1 MNINNFN
8 ISIPQ
13 NNFIIKYRD
22 NYVYF
27 KYEEINENESKEPFY
42 FIFNQNLFFFSKN
55 NLIKVFYGN
64 SNNILSRKYNQFSYI
79 PLSESIKYD
88 SKIIIRLLNYNKITY
103 SYLISNKYFG
113 FSEYDFSNLNIL
125 TIPFN
130 IPDCD
135 DNEILIFGE
144 FNLINT
150 SLFNY

>member
-1 MNINNFN
+1 M
-8 ISIPQ
+8 
-13 NNFIIKYRD
+13 
-22 NYVYF
+22 
-27 KYEEINENESKEPFY
+27 
-42 FIFNQNLFFFSKN
+42 
-55 NLIKVFYGN
+55 
-64 SNNILSRKYNQFSYI
+64 SRKYNQFSYI

-130 IPDCD
+130 IPNCD

-144 FNLINT
+144 FNSIKT